1 MQVPDEVLDLGLKP
15 SEYYLLAILYRK
27 ADARG
32 LVELTM
38 EQLSEMTGSSRTTLW
53 RDFTGLEAKG
63 LVDTHRTKRNFGKF
77 YKNKYQ
83 LVPCFNSEHVEV
95 VETVNEDLSCF
106 KSETSTADRLT
117 VKSSSNTLVKNTSY
131 SLRGVAA
138 NETRFKEIKLV
149 NSWKDD
155 DDLGGGFGLLDSDLE
170 KKAAPKKVSKAR
182 PINRDRRSES
192 EWTAQDVATEY
203 GMMLYQ
209 LCKAQTGPVDSG
221 KLRAILGS
229 YRKRYNLTASV
240 ELDVMR
246 RMFGDPGACAIIR
259 QRPEN
264 GYKVYLSWLT
274 NHVSTSRVTSEP
286 EVDIKRR
293 EVYVYASDGTEF
305 DNSMPGKLEL
315 AEYEASLKK

>member
-1 MQVPDEVLDLGLKP
+1 MQIPDEVLDLGLKP
-15 SEYYLLAILYRK
+15 SEYYLLAVLYRK

-38 EQLSEMTGSSRTTLW
+38 EQLGEMTGSSRTTLW

-83 LVPCFNSEHVEV
+83 LVPCFKSEHVEA
-95 VETVNEDLSCF
+95 VESAIEDLSCF

-131 SLRGVAA
+131 SLRGDAA
-138 NETRFKEIKLV
+138 NETRFKEVKVV

-182 PINRDRRSES
+182 PINRDRRPEA
-192 EWTAQDVATEY
+192 EWTSQDVATEF
-203 GMMLYQ
+203 GMMLYTT
-209 LCKAQTGPVDSG
+209 CKAQTGPVDSG

-229 YRKRYNLTASV
+229 YRKRYNLTATA
-240 ELDVMR
+240 ELEVMR
-246 RMFGDPGACAIIR
+246 RMFADPGACAMIR
-259 QRPEN
+259 NKPEN
-264 GYKVYLSWLT
+264 AYKLFLSWLT
-274 NHVSTSRVTSEP
+274 NHVSTSGGSQTTP
-286 EVDIKRR
+286 VDIKRR